1 MECRKCKKEI
11 PENSIFC
18 NHCGTKQ
25 EAPAR
30 TKRTRTRGN
39 GEGTVYQRGKT
50 WTAKVILGWWV
61 DDHCVAHPHVR
72 TKGGFKTKKEALEYI
87 PTLKQGASPE
97 LDITFQKLYERFME
111 GHEQKV
117 GKSTLACYRA
127 SYNHFKPIWGMKFR
141 ELGTDDLQA
150 CVDEG
155 QKGRRTKELMKALGN
170 LLYKYAASRKIVTH
184 NYAQYIFVGKDK
196 KGTHPAFT
204 PQQVEQIRRACGHI
218 PYAEYVYCMIYLGF
232 RPNEM
237 LSLKR
242 DAYHNENGVE
252 YFIGGFKTAAGT
264 DRPVTISP
272 KIKPYVRE
280 LVMQADPWI
289 FPKPE
294 GGLMDDDCFRDR
306 IFYPLLAALNIQPIP
321 SKEHPAELV
330 PYSCRHTFANL
341 MKDVGGSDTDK
352 SALMG
357 HSDITM
363 TKYYQSSDLA
373 SIQRITDAL

>member
-1 MECRKCKKEI
+1 MECRKCKQEI
-11 PENSIFC
+11 PDNSIFC
-18 NHCGTKQ
+18 NLCGCKQ
-25 EAPAR
+25 ERAKANR
-30 TKRTRTRGN
+30 HRGN

-50 WTAKVILGWWV
+50 WTARVIVGWWV
-61 DDHCVAHPHVR
+61 DDDMVAHPHIR
-72 TKGGFKTKKEALEYI
+72 TKGGFKTKREALDYI
-87 PTLKQGASPE
+87 PTLKKGPNPE
-97 LDITFQKLYERFME
+97 MDITFQKLYEKWLE
-111 GHEQKV
+111 GHQQKV
-117 GKSTLACYRA
+117 SESTLTCYRA
-127 SYNHFKPIWGMKFR
+127 SYNHFKPIWGLKFR
-141 ELGTDDLQA
+141 DLGTDDLQA
-150 CVDEG
+150 CVDAG

-204 PQQVEQIRRACGHI
+204 LDQVEQIRRACGRI

-242 DAYHNENGVE
+242 DSYHNENGVE

-272 KIKPYVRE
+272 KIKPFVRE
-280 LVMQADPWI
+280 LVLKADPWI

-294 GGLMDDDCFRDR
+294 GGRMDDDCFRDR
-306 IFYPLLAALNIQPIP
+306 VFYPLLAALNIQPIP
-321 SKEHPAELV
+321 DKEHPASLV

-341 MKDVGGSDTDK
+341 MKDVTGSDTDK

-363 TKYYQSSDLA
+363 TKYYQSSDIT